1 MFPAQVSAV
10 LTRLEQAGFPAYAV
24 GGCVRDTLLGRTPED
39 WDVTTAARPEQTAA
53 LFAGHSIPTG
63 LRHGTVTVR
72 QDGLSV
78 EVTTFRADGPYSDHR
93 RPDAVYFSDSLAED
107 LCRRDLTVNAM
118 AMDVRGAL
126 TDLYGGQD
134 DLRRGVLRCVGDPDR
149 RFGEDALRIMRT
161 LRFSSV
167 LGFTVEER
175 TAAALHRCAP
185 LLRDIAAERLLS
197 ETDRLLCG
205 AHVLPVLLAYPDV
218 LGVFLPELLPC
229 VGLDQR
235 NRHHLYDVWEHTARS
250 VAAIPPEPV
259 LRWAMLLHDVGK
271 PACFTVDDQGV
282 GHFYGHPKVSASL
295 AEELCRRLRMDK
307 RTAHEIVTLVQWHDR
322 DIPRT
327 ERAIARAVH
336 QLGEDTFRRLLA
348 IKRADN
354 LAQHPAYRGRLTEL
368 DRAEAILDA
377 LLAKQACF
385 SLRDLAVDGR
395 DMLALGLRGPAVGH
409 TLDAL
414 LAQVLDG
421 ALPNDRAALLAAAD
435 RGVRVHALTLRG
447 VADRGYVFERG
458 AAETA
463 PDAVATEFSR
473 DYGAAPL
480 ENGRERLLY
489 LCEQAGEPIEA
500 EVLAEIDGAWHRLRT
515 QLPAA
520 IVRNRLYTLRVQGLG
535 AAARLTVDSAEWEE
549 GGAADVELRPG
560 GVVDAAASEIPA
572 DMRLSAACDT
582 LYIPHTASAC
592 RLVLRAEA
600 GSRLLVGGSVRGVT
614 VSSQALTRGLEP
626 VVEVRVQ
633 TPLRMPGTVE
643 EYISLDLLREEVALG
658 RVVLR
663 FAPNPLGIEGSLRFD
678 DDGVCD
684 YGRYVEGELAR
695 LTLPAGRT
703 LRLEFDGG
711 ESSWMKLSPDGG
723 AWRLLGG
730 WRPNDPT
737 ATGRV

>member
-1 MFPAQVSAV
+1 MTALSGHEPQIKISIPAAVS
-10 LTRLEQAGFPAYAV
+10 RLLGALRRAGLEAYVV
-24 GGCVRDTLLGRTPED
+24 GGCVRDSLLGRTPGD
-39 WDVTTAARPEQTAA
+39 WDICTSARPEQVRTVFSAYRQI
-53 LFAGHSIPTG
+53 LTG
-63 LRHGTVTVR
+63 EKHGTVAVIVGGTPYEITTYRV
-72 QDGLSV
+72 DGQYHDS
-78 EVTTFRADGPYSDHR
+78 RH
-93 RPDAVYFSDSLAED
+93 PDAVQFVPQVQPDLA
-107 LCRRDLTVNAM
+107 RRDFTINAM
-118 AMDVRGAL
+118 AYAPGEGL
-126 TDLYGGQD
+126 IDLYGGRS
-134 DLRRGVLRCVGDPDR
+134 DLHACLMRCVGDPDR

-235 NRHHLYDVWEHTARS
+235 NRYHLYDVWEHTARS

-295 AEELCRRLRMDK
+295 AEDICRRLRMDK

-421 ALPNDRAALLAAAD
+421 ALPNDRAALLAAA
-435 RGVRVHALTLRG
+435 RKTI
-447 VADRGYVFERG
+447 
-458 AAETA
+458 
-463 PDAVATEFSR
+463 
-473 DYGAAPL
+473 
-480 ENGRERLLY
+480 
-489 LCEQAGEPIEA
+489 Q
-500 EVLAEIDGAWHRLRT
+500 
-515 QLPAA
+515 
-520 IVRNRLYTLRVQGLG
+520 
-535 AAARLTVDSAEWEE
+535 
-549 GGAADVELRPG
+549 
-560 GVVDAAASEIPA
+560 
-572 DMRLSAACDT
+572 
-582 LYIPHTASAC
+582 
-592 RLVLRAEA
+592 
-600 GSRLLVGGSVRGVT
+600 
-614 VSSQALTRGLEP
+614 
-626 VVEVRVQ
+626 
-633 TPLRMPGTVE
+633 
-643 EYISLDLLREEVALG
+643 
-658 RVVLR
+658 
-663 FAPNPLGIEGSLRFD
+663 
-678 DDGVCD
+678 
-684 YGRYVEGELAR
+684 
-695 LTLPAGRT
+695 
-703 LRLEFDGG
+703 
-711 ESSWMKLSPDGG
+711 
-723 AWRLLGG
+723 
-730 WRPNDPT
+730 
-737 ATGRV
+737 